1 MYRYYSTQR
10 PITPGAIPMRSDI
23 VSIKNFDHKK
33 ECEEIGCMAYGY
45 VEYASRLTKKEISDY
60 ELVSAERKKWYCV
73 TTIVYDNGKATAKIT
88 SSEFSSVQP
97 ENTFNSLRDKD
108 IWNDWYDSAGEA
120 EQAVNEVME
129 D

>member
-33 ECEEIGCMAYGY
+33 ECEEIGRMAYGY

-129 D
+129 G

>member
-1 MYRYYSTQR
+1 
-10 PITPGAIPMRSDI
+10 
-23 VSIKNFDHKK
+23 
-33 ECEEIGCMAYGY
+33 MAYGY

-73 TTIVYDNGKATAKIT
+73 TTIVYDNGKAISKIT

-97 ENTFNSLRDKD
+97 ENTFNSLRDRD

-120 EQAVNEVME
+120 EQAVNEVMGG
-129 D
+129 